1 VGELALGNLR
11 QREVVLSA
19 LSDLPSANIAADAE
33 VLDFI
38 GRQSLF
44 GLGIGYVDAHLLAA
58 ARLTPGAELWT
69 HDRQLRDVATRLGL
83 AFSSQRLRG

>member
-1 VGELALGNLR
+1 
-11 QREVVLSA
+11 
-19 LSDLPSANIAADAE
+19 
-33 VLDFI
+33 
-38 GRQSLF
+38 
-44 GLGIGYVDAHLLAA
+44 LLAA